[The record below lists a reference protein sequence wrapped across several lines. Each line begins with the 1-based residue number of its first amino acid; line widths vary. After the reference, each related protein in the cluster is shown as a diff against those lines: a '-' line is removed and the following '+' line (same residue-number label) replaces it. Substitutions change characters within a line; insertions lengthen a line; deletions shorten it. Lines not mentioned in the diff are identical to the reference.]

1 MATADT
7 ERLMRLATYASVA
20 VAGVLIVTKLGAWL
34 YSDSVALLASLIDS
48 TLDAFA
54 SLLNLLAVRHA
65 LVPADSDHRFGHGK
79 AEALAGLGQ
88 SAFVF
93 GSALF
98 LGFEAIHRLIQ
109 PQPLE
114 GGPIALGVMGISIAL
129 TLALVLFQRHVVAR
143 TRSVAITADRLH
155 YLGDL
160 LSNMVVILALVG
172 AWLGGPLWLDPLGGL
187 AVALIIL
194 KGAVDI
200 LRHSFNQ
207 LMDRE
212 LADGEQD
219 DIRKTVLAQPDVR
232 GMHDLRT
239 RRSGTH
245 IFIQFHLEL
254 DPDITLRA
262 AHRIAV
268 DVLNVLKLRY
278 PDADIIIH
286 EDPGPDQIVPDSV
299 VSGTQRS
306 DDTKHSPS

>member
-1 MATADT
+1 MGMQAGEDKA
-7 ERLMRLATYASVA
+7 RLMRQATYASVV
-20 VAGVLIVTKLGAWL
+20 VAAILIVTKMSAWL

-54 SLLNLLAVRHA
+54 SLLNLVAVRQA

-88 SAFVF
+88 SAFVA

-98 LGFEAIHRLIQ
+98 LGFEAVHRLIQ

-114 GGPIALGVMGISIAL
+114 GGPLALGVMGISIVL
-129 TLALVLFQRHVVAR
+129 TLVLVLFQRYVVAR

-160 LSNMVVILALVG
+160 LSNVVVILALLG
-172 AWLGGPLWLDPLGGL
+172 AGFGGPLWLDPLGGL
-187 AVALIIL
+187 AVAAIIL

-200 LRHSFNQ
+200 LRHAFNQ

-212 LADGEQD
+212 LEDGEQQE
-219 DIRKTVLAQPDVR
+219 IRQLVLANPDVR
-232 GMHDLRT
+232 GLHDLRT

-268 DVLNVLKLRY
+268 DVQNTVKARF
-278 PDADIIIH
+278 PDADIIVH
-286 EDPGPDQIVPDSV
+286 EDPGPDWMTNQQAI
-299 VSGTQRS
+299 
-306 DDTKHSPS
+306 

>member
-1 MATADT
+1 MAAGQDKA
-7 ERLMRLATYASVA
+7 RLMRLATYASVA
-20 VAGVLIVTKLGAWL
+20 VAAILIVAKLGAWL

-88 SAFVF
+88 SAFVA

-98 LGFEAIHRLIQ
+98 LGFEAVHRLVQ

-114 GGPIALGVMGISIAL
+114 GGPAALGVMGFSILL

-160 LSNMVVILALVG
+160 LSNAVVILALAG
-172 AWLGGPLWLDPLGGL
+172 AALGGPLWLDPLGGL
-187 AVALIIL
+187 AVAAIIL
-194 KGAVDI
+194 KGAIDI
-200 LRHSFNQ
+200 LRHAFNQ

-212 LADGEQD
+212 LEDGEQQE
-219 DIRKTVLAQPDVR
+219 IRALVLGHPEAR
-232 GMHDLRT
+232 GLHDLRT

-254 DPDITLRA
+254 DPDITLRR

-268 DVLNVLKLRY
+268 DVQNTVKTRF
-278 PDADIIIH
+278 PDADIIVH
-286 EDPGPDQIVPDSV
+286 EDPGPDWMAPDQATA
-299 VSGTQRS
+299 G
-306 DDTKHSPS
+306 

>member
-1 MATADT
+1 MTMT
-7 ERLMRLATYASVA
+7 ENARLMRQATYASVA
-20 VAGVLIVTKLGAWL
+20 VAGILIVTKLGAWL

-48 TLDAFA
+48 TLDALA
-54 SLLNLLAVRHA
+54 SLLNLVAVRQA
-65 LVPADSDHRFGHGK
+65 LVPADADHRFGHGK

-88 SAFVF
+88 SAFVA

-98 LGFEAIHRLIQ
+98 LGFEAVHRLLI

-129 TLALVLFQRHVVAR
+129 TLALVLFQRHVVRR

-160 LSNMVVILALVG
+160 LSNAVVILALLG
-172 AWLGGPLWLDPLGGL
+172 AAFGGPLWLDPLGGL
-187 AVALIIL
+187 AVAAIIL
-194 KGAVDI
+194 KGAIDI
-200 LRHSFNQ
+200 LRHSFDQ

-212 LADGEQD
+212 LEDGEQD
-219 DIRKTVLAQPDVR
+219 SIRKAVLAHPDVR

-245 IFIQFHLEL
+245 LFIQFHLEL
-254 DPDITLRA
+254 DPDITLRT

-268 DVLNVLKLRY
+268 DVQNSLKTRF
-278 PDADIIIH
+278 PGADIIVH
-286 EDPGPDQIVPDSV
+286 EDPGPDWMTPEQP
-299 VSGTQRS
+299 QNQ
-306 DDTKHSPS
+306 

>member
-1 MATADT
+1 MAAMGMQAGEDKA
-7 ERLMRLATYASVA
+7 RLMRQATYASVV
-20 VAGVLIVTKLGAWL
+20 VAAILIVTKMSAWL

-54 SLLNLLAVRHA
+54 SLLNLVAVRQA

-88 SAFVF
+88 SAFVA

-98 LGFEAIHRLIQ
+98 LGFEAVHRLIQ

-114 GGPIALGVMGISIAL
+114 GGPLALGVMGISIVL
-129 TLALVLFQRHVVAR
+129 TLVLVLFQRYVVAR

-160 LSNMVVILALVG
+160 LSNVVVILALLG
-172 AWLGGPLWLDPLGGL
+172 AGFGGPLWLDPLGGL
-187 AVALIIL
+187 AVAAIIL

-200 LRHSFNQ
+200 LRHAFNQ

-212 LADGEQD
+212 LEDGEQQE
-219 DIRKTVLAQPDVR
+219 IRQLVLANPDVR
-232 GMHDLRT
+232 GLHDLRT

-268 DVLNVLKLRY
+268 DVQNTVKARF
-278 PDADIIIH
+278 PDADIIVH
-286 EDPGPDQIVPDSV
+286 EDPGPDWMTNQQAI
-299 VSGTQRS
+299 
-306 DDTKHSPS
+306 